1 MSEVRTDNK
10 PIRLKTTIS
19 KIQSGFWGDDPDGEN
34 DVICLRVADFNR
46 DNFMINDMKL
56 TLRSVSPKDKLP
68 RILKKGDLLIEKSG
82 GGDNQPV
89 GTVAY
94 FNKEYE
100 AISSNFLSLLRPKP
114 IHDGRFL
121 CYLFATLYASRINI
135 KSIKQTTGIQNIDL
149 ESYLDEKALIPPLP
163 IQKAIAAYLDK
174 ETTRIDALIAK
185 KERQIELLQENRQA
199 IITRAVTK
207 GLDPNAKMK
216 DSGVEWIG
224 EIPEGWEVLP
234 LRRVLKKV
242 IDYRGRTPEKTDEGV
257 QLVTSR
263 NIKNGKIDYEV
274 SKEFVSYQEYKR
286 IMERGQP
293 EMGDV
298 LFTSEAPLGEVA
310 QIDKIEVALAQRI
323 ILFRTNERMDN
334 RYLCLYLSSYL
345 AKGEITSKGSG
356 STAEGIRSDRLY
368 SVNVIVPDRITQSE
382 ILNHCMDL
390 MSNIDRTIKPIEKSI
405 SLLREYRSSLITAA
419 VSGQIDVSQEIPE

>member
-1 MSEVRTDNK
+1 
-10 PIRLKTTIS
+10 
-19 KIQSGFWGDDPDGEN
+19 
-34 DVICLRVADFNR
+34 
-46 DNFMINDMKL
+46 
-56 TLRSVSPKDKLP
+56 
-68 RILKKGDLLIEKSG
+68 
-82 GGDNQPV
+82 
-89 GTVAY
+89 
-94 FNKEYE
+94 
-100 AISSNFLSLLRPKP
+100 
-114 IHDGRFL
+114 
-121 CYLFATLYASRINI
+121 
-135 KSIKQTTGIQNIDL
+135 
-149 ESYLDEKALIPPLP
+149 
-163 IQKAIAAYLDK
+163 
-174 ETTRIDALIAK
+174 
-185 KERQIELLQENRQA
+185 
-199 IITRAVTK
+199 
-207 GLDPNAKMK
+207 MK